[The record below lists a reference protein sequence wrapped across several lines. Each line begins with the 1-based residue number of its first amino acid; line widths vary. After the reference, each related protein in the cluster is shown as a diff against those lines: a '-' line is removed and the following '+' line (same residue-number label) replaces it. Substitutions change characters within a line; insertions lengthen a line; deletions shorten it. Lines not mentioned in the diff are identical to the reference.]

1 MMKRKAAISLIF
13 IILFTAFA
21 SIVPAA
27 DNSVKDGAAK
37 VEGGFKAVGK
47 SAQEIGTKAGKA
59 AEGAAK
65 DTGSA
70 LGKAWDDI
78 VKGVK
83 RAFK

>member
-1 MMKRKAAISLIF
+1 MMTKKAAISLII
-13 IILFTAFA
+13 IILFTAFP

-27 DNSVKDGAAK
+27 DNTVKDGAAK
-37 VEGGFKAVGK
+37 VESGFKAVGK

-65 DTGSA
+65 DSGSA
-70 LGKAWDDI
+70 LGRAWDDI

-83 RAFK
+83 KAFK